1 MLKSKTKFSLCG
13 RITAIVILMSFLMTY
28 SAHGEPP
35 TMPLMSSEGS
45 GTRLLAQF
53 GEAEVPGKNAEHFYT
68 EYEMDML
75 IEDLTVAA
83 EEAIEKAAA
92 EAAKAAALASLERE
106 AAAMREAARQQAE
119 ALRWR
124 GEAETVK
131 RKGIK
136 DAVLTG
142 MICFLSGLAVGVGGV
157 LIIGG
162 R

>member
-1 MLKSKTKFSLCG
+1 
-13 RITAIVILMSFLMTY
+13 
-28 SAHGEPP
+28 
-35 TMPLMSSEGS
+35 
-45 GTRLLAQF
+45 
-53 GEAEVPGKNAEHFYT
+53 
-68 EYEMDML
+68 MDTL

-106 AAAMREAARQQAE
+106 AAAIREAAQQQAE
-119 ALRWR
+119 AFRWR

-136 DAVLTG
+136 GAVLTG
-142 MICFLSGLAVGVGGV
+142 VICFLGGLAVGVGGV